1 MIDLLQQLNEI
12 SISGIAKRQKDIT
25 KLFPTFFDRVQAVVD
40 KGGVRLNNL
49 QKDLWQFRVH
59 SGTDDNKWY
68 EFNFHIKDLV
78 NLLNKYVPDKSLWTK
93 DKQRADLR
101 KVARAIF
108 FDADVQIECSCPAA
122 QFWGPNFTQSRP
134 KYDAKYGRKE
144 NRPPKKRNPNEY
156 GILCKHGNAVLK
168 TLPFYIT
175 TIAKW
180 LKENYADKIKEIQD
194 KARETETEPE
204 VEQET

>member
-122 QFWGPNFTQSRP
+122 QYYHHYTQSRP

-144 NRPPKKRNPNEY
+144 NRPPVKRNPNEY

>member
-25 KLFPTFFDRVQAVVD
+25 KLFPTFFDRVQAVAD

-68 EFNFHIKDLV
+68 EFNFHIKDII
-78 NLLNKYVPDKSLWTK
+78 NLLNKYVSDKSLWTK
-93 DKQRADLR
+93 DGQHADLR